1 MAAAVGRTAIAG
13 TVLAALTG
21 STMTA
26 VSLSATSAPVPLP
39 TFAAAAI
46 SEVPGAS
53 EVSAAPVAA
62 PEPAGAGVVDGGTL
76 AAIALTPAIAAAA
89 QPVAAPVPAVT
100 EPVAVARRQSAM
112 ADRRQGDVRRERVRQ
127 AVAERLSPDT
137 RANIRRACAMG
148 MLDGDLCRLG

>member
-1 MAAAVGRTAIAG
+1 MAAGAVGRTAIAG
-13 TVLAALTG
+13 TVLAALSG

-26 VSLSATSAPVPLP
+26 VSLSTTSAPVPLP
-39 TFAAAAI
+39 TFAAATVP
-46 SEVPGAS
+46 EVP
-53 EVSAAPVAA
+53 EVPAAPVAA

-76 AAIALTPAIAAAA
+76 AAIALTPAIAAAT

-100 EPVAVARRQSAM
+100 EPVAVARRQSAV
-112 ADRRQGDVRRERVRQ
+112 ADRRPGEGRRERVRQ

>member
-1 MAAAVGRTAIAG
+1 MTAGAVGRTTIAG
-13 TVLAALTG
+13 TVLAALSG

-39 TFAAAAI
+39 TFAAAAVPEAP
-46 SEVPGAS
+46 EVP
-53 EVSAAPVAA
+53 AAPVAA

-89 QPVAAPVPAVT
+89 QPVAAPVPAVA
-100 EPVAVARRQSAM
+100 EPVAVARRQSAA
-112 ADRRQGDVRRERVRQ
+112 ADRRPGEGRRARVRQ